1 MTKRLLFP
9 SLFVA
14 TLSLTSLGCQP
25 AGDDGPTDSSD
36 RSPVLDSWREEISGP
51 ASQISKLVIGGR
63 LASNNFANR
72 GDIEVRYVANTDQIT
87 IEMRRFTIAK
97 TQQDAELAFGR
108 MKFWAYNI
116 ATPKAP
122 TPADDDKACFADGQ
136 ATCYVRN
143 YYDGQLQPVRDGAH
157 FRVTI
162 PAGWDGD
169 LELKT
174 QDNLGAGIDTYPDR
188 SEVLVDGVAGDL
200 LVELDSGNVQIR
212 MDPNTKHYARCA
224 ANDAC
229 VADGFPLGCGCS
241 EPTNI
246 TVSNRSGQASDI
258 TVDVSNPDAWYDMQL
273 QNRGSFSSSS
283 DFVCT
288 ATIDCEPFAVCNIA
302 EDFADIPF
310 EERAEIN
317 YPGEPAISGAGIR
330 ITLVSESCANITLA
344 NSVDD
349 YELDTYPEEKRGD
362 LKVCV
367 GCIEVGSL

>member
-14 TLSLTSLGCQP
+14 ATLSLPSLGCQP
-25 AGDDGPTDSSD
+25 DDDGGPTDSSD
-36 RSPVLDSWREEISGP
+36 RSPVLDTWREEISGP
-51 ASQISKLVIGGR
+51 ASQITKLVIGGR

-97 TQQDAELAFGR
+97 TPEDAVLAFER

-122 TPADDDKACFADGQ
+122 TPDDADKACFADGQ

-162 PAGWDGD
+162 PAGWEGD
-169 LELKT
+169 LDLKT

-188 SEVLVDGVAGDL
+188 SSVLVDGVAGDIA
-200 LVELDSGNVQIR
+200 VELDSGNVQIR
-212 MDPNTKHYARCA
+212 MDPNTKHYSRCS

-229 VADGFPLGCGCS
+229 IADGYPLGCGCS
-241 EPTNI
+241 EPTNV
-246 TVSNRSGQASDI
+246 TVSNRAGQASDI
-258 TVDVSNPDAWYDMQL
+258 TVDVGKADAWYTML
-273 QNRGSFSSSS
+273 LENRGSFSSSD

-288 ATIDCEPFAVCNIA
+288 ASIDCGAFESCDIDP
-302 EDFADIPF
+302 DFADIAYQ
-310 EERAEIN
+310 ERAEVN
-317 YPGEPAISGAGIR
+317 YPGEPAIAGAGIR
-330 ITLVSESCANITLA
+330 IALVSESCANITLA

-362 LKVCV
+362 LEICV
-367 GCIEVGSL
+367 GCLNDL